1 MNYADRLA
9 SKIES
14 CGNPSVLGL
23 DPRIEQMPKVVRE
36 LAGER
41 AADKTDRIRRSIR
54 IFHELVID
62 ATADIV
68 PAVKLQLA
76 FYEQYGVGGMQGY
89 VDTLV
94 EARRANLI
102 TIADGKRNDVPATA
116 EAYARAF
123 LTPEA
128 EFAADAVT
136 ISPYLGSD
144 SMQPFIELAE
154 EYHRGI
160 YVLVKTSNLAS
171 GEIQDLSASGTPVY
185 EKVCDLVRRL
195 GLSLVGKRG
204 VSAVGAVVACTHPAA
219 AARVREC
226 LPVELLL
233 VVGYGA
239 QNGLAKNA
247 ALCFDRDG
255 GGVLVNSS
263 RGITYSFPNPA
274 ADLNE
279 LADVVRNNVV
289 AMRTAL
295 TSAVKQRQLK
305 PHSTTSRMNP
315 SPP

>member
-1 MNYADRLA
+1 MSNDYLERWSLAPDGAPAITTTSKLLPVRVDRFSTGSAIKVSTHKYLQGNDGRPERMNYADRLA
-9 SKIES
+9 SKIET

-36 LAGER
+36 LADER

-89 VDTLV
+89 VDTLA

-128 EFAADAVT
+128 EFSADAVT

-154 EYHRGI
+154 EHHRGI
-160 YVLVKTSNLAS
+160 YVLVKTSNPGS
-171 GEIQDLSASGTPVY
+171 GEITGPQRIRHAGVREGVRPCQAARPIPGR
-185 EKVCDLVRRL
+185 KARRL
-195 GLSLVGKRG
+195 CCWRRGGLHAPHCSRSCARVPSGGAAVGCRLWRTKWSREKRG
-204 VSAVGAVVACTHPAA
+204 T
-219 AARVREC
+219 
-226 LPVELLL
+226 L
-233 VVGYGA
+233 
-239 QNGLAKNA
+239 
-247 ALCFDRDG
+247 F
-255 GGVLVNSS
+255 
-263 RGITYSFPNPA
+263 
-274 ADLNE
+274 
-279 LADVVRNNVV
+279 
-289 AMRTAL
+289 
-295 TSAVKQRQLK
+295 
-305 PHSTTSRMNP
+305 
-315 SPP
+315 

>member
-9 SKIES
+9 SKIET

-36 LAGER
+36 LADER
-41 AADKTDRIRRSIR
+41 ATDKTDRIRRSIG

-89 VDTLV
+89 VDTLA

-123 LTPEA
+123 LTAEA

-136 ISPYLGSD
+136 ISPYLGSE

-154 EYHRGI
+154 EHHRGI
-160 YVLVKTSNLAS
+160 YVLVKTSNPGS
-171 GEIQDLSASGTPVY
+171 GEIQDLSVSGTPYTRRCATLSGGSAYPWSESAASLLLALWWLARTPRQPLVCASAFRWSCCWLSAMAH
-185 EKVCDLVRRL
+185 KV
-195 GLSLVGKRG
+195 
-204 VSAVGAVVACTHPAA
+204 VSPKTPHFVLIAMAA
-219 AARVREC
+219 ASSSIRR
-226 LPVELLL
+226 
-233 VVGYGA
+233 
-239 QNGLAKNA
+239 A
-247 ALCFDRDG
+247 ASLTAFLTR
-255 GGVLVNSS
+255 
-263 RGITYSFPNPA
+263 R
-274 ADLNE
+274 
-279 LADVVRNNVV
+279 
-289 AMRTAL
+289 RTSMSWR
-295 TSAVKQRQLK
+295 TS
-305 PHSTTSRMNP
+305 
-315 SPP
+315 

>member
-9 SKIES
+9 SKIET

-36 LAGER
+36 LADER

-89 VDTLV
+89 VDTLAK
-94 EARRANLI
+94 ARRANLI

-123 LTPEA
+123 LTAEA

-154 EYHRGI
+154 EHHRGI
-160 YVLVKTSNLAS
+160 YVLVKTSNPAS

-185 EKVCDLVRRL
+185 EKVCELVRRL
-195 GLSLVGKRG
+195 GLSTVGKRG
-204 VSAVGAVVACTHPAA
+204 RLCCWRRGGLHAPCCSRSRARVPSGGAVVGCRLWRTKWS
-219 AARVREC
+219 RE
-226 LPVELLL
+226 
-233 VVGYGA
+233 
-239 QNGLAKNA
+239 K
-247 ALCFDRDG
+247 
-255 GGVLVNSS
+255 
-263 RGITYSFPNPA
+263 RGTLF
-274 ADLNE
+274 
-279 LADVVRNNVV
+279 
-289 AMRTAL
+289 
-295 TSAVKQRQLK
+295 
-305 PHSTTSRMNP
+305 
-315 SPP
+315 

>member
-9 SKIES
+9 SKIET

-23 DPRIEQMPKVVRE
+23 DPRVEQMPKAVLD
-36 LAGER
+36 LADDR
-41 AADKTDRIRRSIR
+41 AADKADRIRRSIR

-76 FYEQYGVGGMQGY
+76 FYEQYGIGGMQGY
-89 VDTLV
+89 VDTLAK
-94 EARRANLI
+94 ARRANLL

-123 LTPEA
+123 LMPEA
-128 EFAADAVT
+128 EFAADAIT

-144 SMQPFIELAE
+144 SMQPFIELAIE
-154 EYHRGI
+154 HHRGI
-160 YVLVKTSNLAS
+160 YILVKTSNPGS
-171 GEIQDLSASGTPVY
+171 GELQDLSVSGAPVF
-185 EKVCDLVRRL
+185 EKVCELATRL
-195 GLSLVGKRG
+195 GRPLVGSRG
-204 VSAVGAVVACTHPAA
+204 VSAVGAVVSCTHPAA
-219 AARVREC
+219 AGHVRKC
-226 LPVELLL
+226 LPVEPLL

-239 QNGLAKNA
+239 QGGVAKNA

-255 GGVLVNSS
+255 SGALVNSS

-274 ADLNE
+274 AKLNE
-279 LADVVRNNVV
+279 LADVVRNNVI

-295 TSAVKQRQLK
+295 VSAVEQRRSNLQ
-305 PHSTTSRMNP
+305 TTEVG
-315 SPP
+315 